1 MFRVIVKLNIFKS
14 LTKIQH
20 PPSSGMELTRD
31 LNYHF
36 TNRTEYSTDLMNFYS
51 GLMVLAELS
60 KNMQLENNVERRTRL

>member
-1 MFRVIVKLNIFKS
+1 
-14 LTKIQH
+14 
-20 PPSSGMELTRD
+20 MELTRD